1 MEGTTL
7 TRLHLQPPPNG
18 IQLIAPQWV
27 LSITMSRG
35 LQHSQVG
42 ELLRNR
48 SFQCSLYLDDVTFM
62 WFDNGVED
70 FVDLD
75 EAMGLDDGENFDFN
89 GNLDT

>member
-1 MEGTTL
+1 ML
-7 TRLHLQPPPNG
+7 
-18 IQLIAPQWV
+18 
-27 LSITMSRG
+27 RG

-48 SFQCSLYLDDVTFM
+48 SFQCSLYLDDVTFT
-62 WFDNGVED
+62 WFNNIVEE

-75 EAMGLDDGENFDFN
+75 EAMGSDDGKNFNYN